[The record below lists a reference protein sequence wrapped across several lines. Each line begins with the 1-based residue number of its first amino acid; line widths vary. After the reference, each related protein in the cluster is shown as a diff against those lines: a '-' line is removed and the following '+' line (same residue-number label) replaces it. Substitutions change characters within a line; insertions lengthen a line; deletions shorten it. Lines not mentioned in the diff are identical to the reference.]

1 MKKRFSFIGAGNM
14 ATAIIEGI
22 GMPVCVYDKNT
33 AQYDK
38 FEGKGHTVAS
48 DIPEAVA
55 NGDYIFLCVKPQ
67 NFDEI
72 LPVIAACDL
81 KGKMIISIAAGIT
94 IERIEKALGDTPI
107 IRVMPN
113 TPMMIG
119 KGVIGLCR
127 NARVGDKVFS
137 EICRLFSTRGEVVVL
152 DESKINALIAGISSA
167 PAYVFLFIK
176 SIAEKAAELGI
187 DDPRMLDYVTRMTIG
202 SAELLLSTKKTPD
215 ELIRMVT
222 SPKGTT
228 AEAMRVF
235 EERDFA
241 GIIAEAM
248 DACKER
254 ADELAN

>member
-22 GMPVCVYDKNT
+22 GAPVCIYDKNT
-33 AQYDK
+33 AQYEK
-38 FEGKGHTVAS
+38 FQGKGHTFAA

-72 LPVIAACDL
+72 LPVIASCDL
-81 KGKMIISIAAGIT
+81 NGKMIISIAAGIT
-94 IERIEKALGDTPI
+94 IERMERDLPGMPI

-127 NARVGDKVFS
+127 NAKVADKVFS

-152 DESKINALIAGISSA
+152 DESKINALIAGVSSA

-176 SIAEKAAELGI
+176 CIAEKAMELGI
-187 DDPRMLDYVTRMTIG
+187 DDPRMIDYVARMTIG
-202 SAELLLSTKKTPD
+202 SAELLLSSKQSPN

-235 EERDFA
+235 EERNFA
-241 GIIAEAM
+241 GIISEAM
-248 DACKER
+248 EACKQR

>member
-1 MKKRFSFIGAGNM
+1 LKKRFSFIGAGNM

-33 AQYDK
+33 AQYEK
-38 FEGKGHTVAS
+38 FAGKGHTFAA

-55 NGDYIFLCVKPQ
+55 NGDYVFLCVKPQ
-67 NFDEI
+67 NFDEV
-72 LPVIAACDL
+72 LPIIASCEL
-81 KGKMIISIAAGIT
+81 QEKIIISIAAGIT
-94 IERIEKALGDTPI
+94 VERMERSLGDIPI

-152 DESKINALIAGISSA
+152 DESKINALIAGVSSA

-176 SIAEKAAELGI
+176 SIAEKAAELLAGAV
-187 DDPRMLDYVTRMTIG
+187 RA
-202 SAELLLSTKKTPD
+202 AEK
-215 ELIRMVT
+215 
-222 SPKGTT
+222 
-228 AEAMRVF
+228 A
-235 EERDFA
+235 
-241 GIIAEAM
+241 
-248 DACKER
+248 
-254 ADELAN
+254 